1 MLAIARSELIQIFR
15 DRLILVP
22 VLAIPV
28 VVSTYFAY
36 QHEIFSDLV
45 SLGYIAVLPLI
56 VIALMQVAAILTVFA
71 MPSHRRSL
79 DVDLGVA
86 P

>member
-15 DRLILVP
+15 NRLILP
-22 VLAIPV
+22 VTA
-28 VVSTYFAY
+28 
-36 QHEIFSDLV
+36 
-45 SLGYIAVLPLI
+45 
-56 VIALMQVAAILTVFA
+56 IALMQVVAILTVFA
-71 MPSHRRSL
+71 MPSHRCSP